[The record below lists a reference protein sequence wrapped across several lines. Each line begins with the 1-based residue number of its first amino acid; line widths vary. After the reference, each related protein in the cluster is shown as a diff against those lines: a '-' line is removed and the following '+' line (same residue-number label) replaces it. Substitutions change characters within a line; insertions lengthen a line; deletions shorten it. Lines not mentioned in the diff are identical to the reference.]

1 LRARNAAVSESRVDL
16 AAAVIADRPRA
27 IVLAVDPAALAGVA
41 AAIALTVAVAAAG
54 HALAAAVVA
63 GERRNGAATT
73 VDLR

>member
-1 LRARNAAVSESRVDL
+1 LRARNAAVGESRVDL

-27 IVLAVDPAALAGVA
+27 VVLAVDPAALAGVA

-54 HALAAAVVA
+54 
-63 GERRNGAATT
+63 ERRNGAATT